1 MKALASGDGRT
12 ASDEGLIV
20 GVCVGV
26 CVIPAYGLRRGFSYS
41 DKSMASRFLLY
52 GVFMDGV

>member
-12 ASDEGLIV
+12 ASDKGLI
-20 GVCVGV
+20 GVCV
-26 CVIPAYGLRRGFSYS
+26 CVIPAYRLRRGFSYS